1 MDVVLTDTFAKSLK
15 RLRNRQRWFWKAW
28 DCLRYDV
35 PRFLKNLK
43 TYSKD
48 LWNTYPWDTHGA
60 LRLLRTNI
68 RITADTIEKYGH
80 EVDESRLKKIEK
92 MRRAVDILNYHIEDD
107 FIDLAE
113 EQLGKTVSD
122 WVDFAKDD
130 KHPDWVKLVS
140 KATEQEEKDNSAI
153 YALARKLENDT
164 WKELFEI
171 LHGQNVEEYRKLMEN
186 LTEEE
191 KKSEDHWYKW
201 FDGSGMKGWWD

>member
-1 MDVVLTDTFAKSLK
+1 MDVVLTDTFVKSLK

-43 TYSKD
+43 TYRKD
-48 LWNTYPWDTHGA
+48 LWHTYQWDTRGA

-92 MRRAVDILNYHIEDD
+92 MRRAVDILNYHIEED
-107 FIDLAE
+107 FISLAE
-113 EQLGKTVSD
+113 QQLGKKVSD
-122 WVDFAKDD
+122 WISFESVEKNPNWTKVA
-130 KHPDWVKLVS
+130 S
-140 KATEQEEKDNSAI
+140 KATEQEKKDNAEI
-153 YALARKLENDT
+153 YALSRKLEKDT

-171 LHGQNVEEYRKLMEN
+171 LHGQNYEDYKKFEEN

-191 KKSEDHWYKW
+191 KKDENRWYKW
-201 FDGSGMKGWWD
+201 FDGSGMLGWWD

>member
-1 MDVVLTDTFAKSLK
+1 MDVVLTGTFAKSLK

-35 PRFLKNLK
+35 PRFLKNLR
-43 TYSKD
+43 TYRKD
-48 LWNTYPWDTHGA
+48 LWHTYPWDTHGA

-68 RITADTIEKYGH
+68 TTTADYIEKYGH

-92 MRRAVDILNYHIEDD
+92 MRRAVEILNYHIEDD
-107 FIDLAE
+107 FVSVAE
-113 EQLGKTVSD
+113 EQLGKKVSD
-122 WVDFAKDD
+122 WISFESDEKNPNWTKV
-130 KHPDWVKLVS
+130 VS
-140 KATEQEEKDNSAI
+140 KATEQEEKDNAEI
-153 YALARKLENDT
+153 YALSRKLEKDT

-171 LHGQNVEEYRKLMEN
+171 LHGQNYEDYKKVEEN

-191 KKSEDHWYKW
+191 KKDENRWYKW